1 FTLST
6 AVGSPLGTAIAAA
19 TDWRVP
25 LFGVAGLAVLLLPVL
40 ALLVRG
46 VPTAAPISLGRRF
59 AVLKDS
65 RILLPL
71 IATLLVVAGF
81 NIVYI
86 FSSAVTGFQGTPLAI
101 LLLVYGLFGV
111 VGNMMAGPLTDRF
124 GSRTI
129 ATVFFALEGAA
140 LLALVFIGGAFL
152 PIVIVFAVW
161 GVSAFAAT
169 VPLQHRLVAVDHQTA
184 AVAISWFSTALYIG
198 IATAPLLGSAAIA
211 TGDVALV
218 PLIGTVV
225 TGLALIAFQLGFALR
240 SRRTGRPA
248 PATLGA

>member
-1 FTLST
+1 MPPLASALVRTGLALKLNQVKRATSSYIRDRSEQT
-6 AVGSPLGTAIAAA
+6 QGIAVSYAVAAGLYAAA
-19 TDWRVP
+19 
-25 LFGVAGLAVLLLPVL
+25 GV
-40 ALLVRG
+40 
-46 VPTAAPISLGRRF
+46 F
-59 AVLKDS
+59 
-65 RILLPL
+65 L